1 MYYFVPLIFHLSNQ
15 QFNPHPTTVISGW
28 YATEDF
34 VTVDT
39 ANGAQTVKMM
49 GVGEYK
55 LQGDG
60 VTNPR
65 KAIALKIENGSTTP
79 QYVKFNS
86 AKDANSQNDEADNL
100 VTITEYTGTGYG
112 VSSLKGY
119 IGAGGSFPTTQ
130 GRIVEALCI
139 NTVETPSLACVCV
152 RTSTQTCPNDCQCTG
167 QETTPEPTPPPTPP
181 PTPAPVTPSPTNPPT
196 NPLRKFVHCSSFFS
210 WFCISKKM
218 SNNK

>member
-1 MYYFVPLIFHLSNQ
+1 MGNPLYGDDLGKMCFNEAKNWQ
-15 QFNPHPTTVISGW
+15 MQFNPHPTTVISGW

-34 VTVDT
+34 VTIDT

-100 VTITEYTGTGYG
+100 VTITEYTGKGYG
-112 VSSLKGY
+112 VSSLQGY
-119 IGAGGSFPTTQ
+119 IGAGGSFPTAQ

-139 NTVETPSLACVCV
+139 NTAETPSLACVCV
-152 RTSTQTCPNDCQCTG
+152 RSSTQTCPNDCQCTG
-167 QETTPEPTPPPTPP
+167 NPTT
-181 PTPAPVTPSPTNPPT
+181 ANPTNMPT
-196 NPLRKFVHCSSFFS
+196 VSFFQVQMYLRP
-210 WFCISKKM
+210 KT
-218 SNNK
+218 

>member
-1 MYYFVPLIFHLSNQ
+1 MYYFAPLIFHLSNQ

-34 VTVDT
+34 VTIDT

-112 VSSLKGY
+112 VSSLQGY
-119 IGAGGSFPTTQ
+119 IGAGGSFPTAQ

-139 NTVETPSLACVCV
+139 NTAETPSLACVCV
-152 RTSTQTCPNDCQCTG
+152 RSSTQTCPNDCQCTG
-167 QETTPEPTPPPTPP
+167 NPTT
-181 PTPAPVTPSPTNPPT
+181 ANPTNMPT
-196 NPLRKFVHCSSFFS
+196 VSFFQVQMYLRP
-210 WFCISKKM
+210 KT
-218 SNNK
+218 